1 MEEDID
7 LIKYNEY
14 FDGSKEAF
22 EYLYNKY
29 KNKIIFFV
37 FNMIK
42 DYQKAEDIAQ
52 ETFIYIIQNKIRD
65 DISFKYNLFLVARSR
80 ALNYLSVEKR
90 RGELIEEFIVSSEE
104 KQDDLVDGIIQKES
118 DKELLESIDLL
129 KDNYKNAVYLVDIE
143 GLSYKETSEI
153 LGESLQNTKNKVYR
167 GRKQLRKIIIKKGIM
182 SMNKITKILI
192 IIALILVSTSGIIY
206 SVMKINGGAKGKA
219 KMVPSFSSSISTM
232 DENKVWCG
240 TFNLVWNDFMND
252 VIGHKIEFEDGPSE
266 MANELNEQKFTIDE
280 LDEKSYF
287 KIHGIEN
294 LDLKNKIIQGIKNK
308 FNEESTILER
318 CDFNSKESGYVLYAM
333 LKKEFNFLE
342 PFSTAMGSMEFKN
355 SNTKVKCFGVDN
367 TNNPVAGKNV
377 EVLFYNSTEDFA
389 IKLKTIEGEEVIL
402 YRTSEVGKSFN
413 DYYQDINEKE
423 VKYAGSKVFEETD
436 KLLIPFIQIHDDVN
450 YDDLCGKYIKG
461 TNKMYIKQ
469 ALQSIHF
476 ELNNV
481 GGSVKSEA
489 IIEVPQSE
497 SVDVEREMIFNNNFV
512 LFLKEGSKKQPYF
525 ALMVDD
531 ENVLITDAENNNE

>member
-7 LIKYNEY
+7 WKKYNDY
-14 FDGSKEAF
+14 SNGSKEAF

-29 KNKIIFFV
+29 KNKIVFFIF
-37 FNMIK
+37 NIIK

-65 DISFKYNLFLVARSR
+65 DISFKYYLFLVARSR

-104 KQDDLVDGIIQKES
+104 KQEDFVDGIIQKES
-118 DKELLESIDLL
+118 DKELLESIELL

-192 IIALILVSTSGIIY
+192 IIALIIVSTSGIIY

-389 IKLKTIEGEEVIL
+389 IKIKTKEGDEVIL
-402 YRTSEVGKSFN
+402 YRTSEVGKTFN

>member
-7 LIKYNEY
+7 WKKYNDY
-14 FDGSKEAF
+14 SNGSKEAF

-29 KNKIIFFV
+29 KNKIIFFI

-90 RGELIEEFIVSSEE
+90 RGELIEEFIVSSEQ
-104 KQDDLVDGIIQKES
+104 KQEDLVDGIIQKES
-118 DKELLESIDLL
+118 DKELLESIELL

-192 IIALILVSTSGIIY
+192 IIALIIVSTSGIIY

-389 IKLKTIEGEEVIL
+389 IKLKTIEGEEVYL
-402 YRTSEVGKSFN
+402 YKTPSDNNSFEEKYFEMISKKDNYKGNNSWEKN
-413 DYYQDINEKE
+413 DY
-423 VKYAGSKVFEETD
+423 
-436 KLLIPFIQIHDDVN
+436 LRIPFISVKDEIN
-450 YDDLCGKYIKG
+450 YDELCGRYIKG
-461 TNKMYIKQ
+461 KNKTYIKQ
-469 ALQSIHF
+469 ALQTINF

-489 IIEVPQSE
+489 LIEVTKSATFE
-497 SVDVEREMIFNNNFV
+497 IGRKFLFDDNFV
-512 LFLKEGSKKQPYF
+512 LFLKEENKEKPYF
-525 ALMVDD
+525 ALNVDNIDLLEVVD
-531 ENVLITDAENNNE
+531 E

>member
-7 LIKYNEY
+7 WKKYNDY
-14 FDGSKEAF
+14 SNGSKEAF

-65 DISFKYNLFLVARSR
+65 DISFKYYLFLVARSR

-90 RGELIEEFIVSSEE
+90 RGEIIEEFIVSSEE
-104 KQDDLVDGIIQKES
+104 KQEDFVDGIIQKES
-118 DKELLESIDLL
+118 DKELLESIELL

-192 IIALILVSTSGIIY
+192 IIALIIVSTSGIIY

-342 PFSTAMGSMEFKN
+342 PFSTAMRSMEFKN
-355 SNTKVKCFGVDN
+355 SNAKVKCFGVDN

>member
-7 LIKYNEY
+7 WKKYNDY
-14 FDGSKEAF
+14 SNGSKEAF

-65 DISFKYNLFLVARSR
+65 DISFKYYLFLVARSR

-90 RGELIEEFIVSSEE
+90 RGELIEKYIVSSEQ
-104 KQDDLVDGIIQKES
+104 KQNDLVDGIIQKES
-118 DKELLESIDLL
+118 DKELLESIELL

-192 IIALILVSTSGIIY
+192 IIALIIVSTSGIIY

-318 CDFNSKESGYVLYAM
+318 CDFNSEESGYVLYAM

-342 PFSTAMGSMEFKN
+342 PFSTAMGSMEFKK
-355 SNTKVKCFGVDN
+355 SNAKVKCFGVDN

-389 IKLKTIEGEEVIL
+389 IKLKTIEGEEVYL
-402 YRTSEVGKSFN
+402 YKTPSDNNSFEEKYFEMISKKDNYKGNNSWEKN
-413 DYYQDINEKE
+413 DY
-423 VKYAGSKVFEETD
+423 
-436 KLLIPFIQIHDDVN
+436 LRIPFISVKDEIN
-450 YDDLCGKYIKG
+450 YDELCGRYIKDK
-461 TNKMYIKQ
+461 NKTYIKQ
-469 ALQSIHF
+469 ALQTINF

-489 IIEVPQSE
+489 LIEVTKSATFE
-497 SVDVEREMIFNNNFV
+497 IGRKCLFDDNFV
-512 LFLKEGSKKQPYF
+512 LFLKEENKEKPYF
-525 ALMVDD
+525 ALNVDNIDLLEVVD
-531 ENVLITDAENNNE
+531 E

>member
-29 KNKIIFFV
+29 KNKIVFFI

-65 DISFKYNLFLVARSR
+65 DISFKYYLFLVARSR

-90 RGELIEEFIVSSEE
+90 RGELIEKYIVTGEE
-104 KQDDLVDGIIQKES
+104 KQEDLVDGIIQKES
-118 DKELLESIDLL
+118 DKELLESIELL

-308 FNEESTILER
+308 FNEESTILEK

-355 SNTKVKCFGVDN
+355 SNAKVKCFGVDN

-389 IKLKTIEGEEVIL
+389 IKLKTIEGEEVYL
-402 YRTSEVGKSFN
+402 YKTPLDNNSFEEKYFEMISKKDNYKGNNSWEKN
-413 DYYQDINEKE
+413 DY
-423 VKYAGSKVFEETD
+423 
-436 KLLIPFIQIHDDVN
+436 LRIPFISVKEEIN
-450 YDDLCGKYIKG
+450 YDELCGRYIKDK
-461 TNKMYIKQ
+461 NKTYIKQ
-469 ALQSIHF
+469 ALQTINF

-489 IIEVPQSE
+489 LIEVTKSATFE
-497 SVDVEREMIFNNNFV
+497 IGRKFVFDDNLV
-512 LFLKEGSKKQPYF
+512 LFLKEENKEKPYF
-525 ALMVDD
+525 ALNVDNIDLLEVVD
-531 ENVLITDAENNNE
+531 E

>member
-29 KNKIIFFV
+29 KNKIVFFI

-42 DYQKAEDIAQ
+42 DYQKSEDIAQ

-90 RGELIEEFIVSSEE
+90 RGELIEKYIVSSEQ

-118 DKELLESIDLL
+118 DKELLESIELL

-219 KMVPSFSSSISTM
+219 RMVPSFSSSISTM

-389 IKLKTIEGEEVIL
+389 IKIKTKEGDEVIL
-402 YRTSEVGKSFN
+402 YRTSEVGKTFN
-413 DYYQDINEKE
+413 GYYQDINEKE
-423 VKYAGSKVFEETD
+423 LKYTGSKMFEETD
-436 KLLIPFIQIHDDVN
+436 KILIPFIKIYDEVN
-450 YDDLCGKYIKG
+450 YDDLCGKYIKE

-469 ALQSIHF
+469 ALQTIDF

-489 IIEVPQSE
+489 IIEVPQSV
-497 SVDVEREMIFNNNFV
+497 SLDVEREMIFNNNFV
-512 LFLKEGSKKQPYF
+512 LFLKEGGKKQPYF

>member
-29 KNKIIFFV
+29 KNKIVFFI

-42 DYQKAEDIAQ
+42 DYQKSEDIAQ

-65 DISFKYNLFLVARSR
+65 DISFKYYLFLVARSR
-80 ALNYLSVEKR
+80 ALNYLSIEKR
-90 RGELIEEFIVSSEE
+90 RGELIEKYIVSSEQ

-118 DKELLESIDLL
+118 DKELLESIELL

-192 IIALILVSTSGIIY
+192 IIALIIVSTSGIIY

-219 KMVPSFSSSISTM
+219 RMVPSFSSSISTM

-389 IKLKTIEGEEVIL
+389 IKLKTIEGEEVYL
-402 YRTSEVGKSFN
+402 YKTPSDNNSFEEKYFEMISKKDNYKGNNSWEKN
-413 DYYQDINEKE
+413 DY
-423 VKYAGSKVFEETD
+423 
-436 KLLIPFIQIHDDVN
+436 LRIPFISVKDEIN
-450 YDDLCGKYIKG
+450 YDELCGRYIKDKNR
-461 TNKMYIKQ
+461 TYIKQ
-469 ALQSIHF
+469 ALQTINF

-489 IIEVPQSE
+489 LIEITKSATIE
-497 SVDVEREMIFNNNFV
+497 IGRKFLFDDNFV
-512 LFLKEGSKKQPYF
+512 LFLKEENKEKPYF
-525 ALMVDD
+525 ALNVDNIDLLEVVD
-531 ENVLITDAENNNE
+531 E

>member
-29 KNKIIFFV
+29 KNKIVFFI

-42 DYQKAEDIAQ
+42 DYQKSEDIAQ

-90 RGELIEEFIVSSEE
+90 RGELIEKYIVSSEQ

-118 DKELLESIDLL
+118 DKELLESIELL

-219 KMVPSFSSSISTM
+219 RMVPSFSSSISTM

-389 IKLKTIEGEEVIL
+389 IKLKTIEGEEVYL
-402 YRTSEVGKSFN
+402 YKTPSDNNSFEEKYFEMISKKDNYKGNNSWEKN
-413 DYYQDINEKE
+413 DY
-423 VKYAGSKVFEETD
+423 
-436 KLLIPFIQIHDDVN
+436 LRIPFISVKDEIN
-450 YDDLCGKYIKG
+450 YDELCGRYIKDKNR
-461 TNKMYIKQ
+461 TYIKQ
-469 ALQSIHF
+469 ALQTINF

-489 IIEVPQSE
+489 LIEITKSATIE
-497 SVDVEREMIFNNNFV
+497 IGRKFLFDDNFV
-512 LFLKEGSKKQPYF
+512 LFLKEENKEKPYF
-525 ALMVDD
+525 ALNVDNIDLLEVVD
-531 ENVLITDAENNNE
+531 E

>member
-29 KNKIIFFV
+29 KNKIVFFI

-65 DISFKYNLFLVARSR
+65 DISFKYYLFLVARSR

-90 RGELIEEFIVSSEE
+90 RGELIEKYIVTGEE
-104 KQDDLVDGIIQKES
+104 KQEDLVDGIIQKES
-118 DKELLESIDLL
+118 DKELLESIELL

-182 SMNKITKILI
+182 SMNKITRILI
-192 IIALILVSTSGIIY
+192 IIALIIVSTTGIIY

-342 PFSTAMGSMEFKN
+342 PFSTAMRSMEFKN
-355 SNTKVKCFGVDN
+355 SNAKVKCFGVDN

-389 IKLKTIEGEEVIL
+389 IKLKTIEGEEVYL
-402 YRTSEVGKSFN
+402 YKTPSDNNSFEEKYFEMISKNDNYKGNNSWEKN
-413 DYYQDINEKE
+413 DY
-423 VKYAGSKVFEETD
+423 
-436 KLLIPFIQIHDDVN
+436 LRIPFISVKEEIN
-450 YDDLCGKYIKG
+450 YDELCGRYIKDK
-461 TNKMYIKQ
+461 NKTYIKQ
-469 ALQSIHF
+469 ALQTINF

-489 IIEVPQSE
+489 LIEITKSATFEIGRKFVF
-497 SVDVEREMIFNNNFV
+497 DDNFV
-512 LFLKEGSKKQPYF
+512 LFLKEENKEKTYF
-525 ALMVDD
+525 ALNVDNIDLLEVVD
-531 ENVLITDAENNNE
+531 E

>member
-29 KNKIIFFV
+29 KNKIVFFI

-65 DISFKYNLFLVARSR
+65 DISFKYYLFLVARSR
-80 ALNYLSVEKR
+80 ALNYLSIEKR
-90 RGELIEEFIVSSEE
+90 RGELIEKYILSSEQRE
-104 KQDDLVDGIIQKES
+104 EDFIDGIIQKES
-118 DKELLESIDLL
+118 DKELLESIELL

-318 CDFNSKESGYVLYAM
+318 CDFNSEESGYVLYAM

-389 IKLKTIEGEEVIL
+389 IKLKTIEGEEVYL
-402 YRTSEVGKSFN
+402 YKTPSDNNSFEEKYFEMISKKDNYKGNNSWEKN
-413 DYYQDINEKE
+413 DY
-423 VKYAGSKVFEETD
+423 
-436 KLLIPFIQIHDDVN
+436 LRIPFISVKDEIN
-450 YDDLCGKYIKG
+450 YDELCGRYIKDKNR
-461 TNKMYIKQ
+461 TYIKQ
-469 ALQSIHF
+469 ALQTINF

-489 IIEVPQSE
+489 LIEITKSATIE
-497 SVDVEREMIFNNNFV
+497 IGRKFLFDDNFV
-512 LFLKEGSKKQPYF
+512 LFLKEENKEKPYF
-525 ALMVDD
+525 ALNVDNIDLLEVVD
-531 ENVLITDAENNNE
+531 E

>member
-7 LIKYNEY
+7 WKKYNDY
-14 FDGSKEAF
+14 SNGSKEAF

-65 DISFKYNLFLVARSR
+65 DISFKYYLFLVARSR

-90 RGELIEEFIVSSEE
+90 RGELIEKFIVSSEE
-104 KQDDLVDGIIQKES
+104 KQEDFVDGIIQKES
-118 DKELLESIDLL
+118 DKELLESIELL

-192 IIALILVSTSGIIY
+192 IIALIIVSTSGIIY

-342 PFSTAMGSMEFKN
+342 PFSTAMRSMEFKN
-355 SNTKVKCFGVDN
+355 SNAKVKCFGVDN

-423 VKYAGSKVFEETD
+423 VKYAGSKMFEETD
-436 KLLIPFIQIHDDVN
+436 KILIPFIQIHDDVN

>member
-7 LIKYNEY
+7 WKKYNDY
-14 FDGSKEAF
+14 SNGSKEAF

-65 DISFKYNLFLVARSR
+65 DISFKYYLFLVARSR

-90 RGELIEEFIVSSEE
+90 REELIEKYIVTAEQ
-104 KQDDLVDGIIQKES
+104 KHDDLVDGIIQKES
-118 DKELLESIDLL
+118 DKELLESIELL
-129 KDNYKNAVYLVDIE
+129 KENYKNAVYLVDIE

-192 IIALILVSTSGIIY
+192 IIALIIVSTTGIIY

-318 CDFNSKESGYVLYAM
+318 CDFNNEESGYVLYAM

-342 PFSTAMGSMEFKN
+342 PFSTAMRSMEFKN
-355 SNTKVKCFGVDN
+355 SNAKVKCFGVDN

-389 IKLKTIEGEEVIL
+389 IKLKTIEGEEVYL
-402 YRTSEVGKSFN
+402 YKTPSDNNSFEEKYFEMISKKDNYKGNNSWEKN
-413 DYYQDINEKE
+413 DY
-423 VKYAGSKVFEETD
+423 
-436 KLLIPFIQIHDDVN
+436 LRIPFISVKEEIN
-450 YDDLCGKYIKG
+450 YDELCGRYIKDK
-461 TNKMYIKQ
+461 NKTYIKQ
-469 ALQSIHF
+469 ALQTINF

-489 IIEVPQSE
+489 LIEITKSATFEIGRKFVF
-497 SVDVEREMIFNNNFV
+497 DDNFV
-512 LFLKEGSKKQPYF
+512 LFLKEENKEKPYF
-525 ALMVDD
+525 ALNVDNIDLLEVVD
-531 ENVLITDAENNNE
+531 E

>member
-29 KNKIIFFV
+29 KNKIVFFI

-90 RGELIEEFIVSSEE
+90 RGELIEKYILSSEQRE
-104 KQDDLVDGIIQKES
+104 DDFIDVIIQKEA
-118 DKELLESIDLL
+118 DKELLESIELL

-318 CDFNSKESGYVLYAM
+318 CDFNSEESGYVLYAM

-367 TNNPVAGKNV
+367 TNNPVACKNV

-389 IKLKTIEGEEVIL
+389 IKLKTIEGEEVYL
-402 YRTSEVGKSFN
+402 YKTPSDNNSFEEKYFEMISKKDNYKGNNSWEKN
-413 DYYQDINEKE
+413 DY
-423 VKYAGSKVFEETD
+423 
-436 KLLIPFIQIHDDVN
+436 LRIPFISVKDEIN
-450 YDDLCGKYIKG
+450 YDELCGRYIKDKNR
-461 TNKMYIKQ
+461 TYIKQ
-469 ALQSIHF
+469 ALQTINF

-489 IIEVPQSE
+489 LIEITKSATIE
-497 SVDVEREMIFNNNFV
+497 IGRKFLFDDNFV
-512 LFLKEGSKKQPYF
+512 LFLKEENKEKPYF
-525 ALMVDD
+525 ALNVDNIDLLEVVD
-531 ENVLITDAENNNE
+531 E

>member
-90 RGELIEEFIVSSEE
+90 RGELIEKYIVTGEE
-104 KQDDLVDGIIQKES
+104 KQEDLVDGIIQKES
-118 DKELLESIDLL
+118 DKELLESIELL
-129 KDNYKNAVYLVDIE
+129 KENYKNAVYLVDIE

-192 IIALILVSTSGIIY
+192 IIALIIVSTSGIIY

-252 VIGHKIEFEDGPSE
+252 VIGHRIEFEDGPSE

-355 SNTKVKCFGVDN
+355 SNAKVKCFGVDN

-389 IKLKTIEGEEVIL
+389 IKLKTIEGEEVYL
-402 YRTSEVGKSFN
+402 YKTPSDNNSFEEKYFEMISKKDNYKGNNSWEKN
-413 DYYQDINEKE
+413 DY
-423 VKYAGSKVFEETD
+423 
-436 KLLIPFIQIHDDVN
+436 LRIPFISVKEEIN
-450 YDDLCGKYIKG
+450 YDELCGRYIKDK
-461 TNKMYIKQ
+461 NKTYIKQ
-469 ALQSIHF
+469 ALQTINF

-489 IIEVPQSE
+489 LIEATKSATFEIGRKFVF
-497 SVDVEREMIFNNNFV
+497 DDNFV
-512 LFLKEGSKKQPYF
+512 LFLKEENKEKPYF
-525 ALMVDD
+525 ALNVDNIDLLEVVD
-531 ENVLITDAENNNE
+531 E

>member
-7 LIKYNEY
+7 WKKYNDY
-14 FDGSKEAF
+14 SNGSKEAF

-65 DISFKYNLFLVARSR
+65 DISFKYYLFLVARSR

-90 RGELIEEFIVSSEE
+90 REELIEKYIVTAEQ
-104 KQDDLVDGIIQKES
+104 KHDDLVDGIIQKES
-118 DKELLESIDLL
+118 DKELLESIELL
-129 KDNYKNAVYLVDIE
+129 KENYKNAVYLVDIE

-182 SMNKITKILI
+182 SMNKIKKILI
-192 IIALILVSTSGIIY
+192 IIALIIVSTTGIIY

-318 CDFNSKESGYVLYAM
+318 CDFNNEESGYVLYAM

-342 PFSTAMGSMEFKN
+342 PFSTAMRSMEFKN
-355 SNTKVKCFGVDN
+355 SNAKVKCFGVDN

-389 IKLKTIEGEEVIL
+389 IKLKTIEGEEVYL
-402 YRTSEVGKSFN
+402 YKTPSDNNSFEEKYFEMISKKDNYKGNNSWEKN
-413 DYYQDINEKE
+413 DY
-423 VKYAGSKVFEETD
+423 
-436 KLLIPFIQIHDDVN
+436 LRIPFISVKEEIN
-450 YDDLCGKYIKG
+450 YDELCGRYIKDK
-461 TNKMYIKQ
+461 NKTYIKQ
-469 ALQSIHF
+469 ALQTINF

-489 IIEVPQSE
+489 LIEITKSATFEIGRKFVF
-497 SVDVEREMIFNNNFV
+497 DDNFV
-512 LFLKEGSKKQPYF
+512 LFLKEENKEKPYF
-525 ALMVDD
+525 ALNVDNIDLLEVVD
-531 ENVLITDAENNNE
+531 E

>member
-118 DKELLESIDLL
+118 DKELLESIELL
-129 KDNYKNAVYLVDIE
+129 KENYKNAVYLVDIE

-192 IIALILVSTSGIIY
+192 IIALIIVSTSGIIY

-252 VIGHKIEFEDGPSE
+252 VIGHRIEFEDGPSE

-355 SNTKVKCFGVDN
+355 SNAKVKCFGVDN

-389 IKLKTIEGEEVIL
+389 IKLKTIEGEEVYL
-402 YRTSEVGKSFN
+402 YKTPSDNNSFEEKYFEMISKKDNYKGNNSWEKN
-413 DYYQDINEKE
+413 DY
-423 VKYAGSKVFEETD
+423 
-436 KLLIPFIQIHDDVN
+436 LRIPFIRVKDEIN
-450 YDDLCGKYIKG
+450 YDELCGRYIKDE
-461 TNKMYIKQ
+461 NKTYIKQ
-469 ALQSIHF
+469 ALQTINF

-489 IIEVPQSE
+489 LIEITKSATFEIGRKFVF
-497 SVDVEREMIFNNNFV
+497 DDNFV
-512 LFLKEGSKKQPYF
+512 LFLKEENKEKPYF
-525 ALMVDD
+525 ALNVDNIDLLEVVD
-531 ENVLITDAENNNE
+531 E

>member
-7 LIKYNEY
+7 WKKYNDY
-14 FDGSKEAF
+14 SNGSKEAF

-90 RGELIEEFIVSSEE
+90 RGELIEKYLVSSEQ

-118 DKELLESIDLL
+118 DKELLESIELL

-192 IIALILVSTSGIIY
+192 IIALIIASTSGIIY

-219 KMVPSFSSSISTM
+219 RMVPSFSSSISTM

-318 CDFNSKESGYVLYAM
+318 CDFNSEESGYVLYAM

-389 IKLKTIEGEEVIL
+389 IKLKTIEGEEVYL
-402 YRTSEVGKSFN
+402 YKTPSDNNSFEEKYFEMISKKDNYKGNNSWEKN
-413 DYYQDINEKE
+413 DY
-423 VKYAGSKVFEETD
+423 
-436 KLLIPFIQIHDDVN
+436 LRIPFISVKDEIN
-450 YDDLCGKYIKG
+450 YDELCGRYIKDKNR
-461 TNKMYIKQ
+461 TYIKQ
-469 ALQSIHF
+469 ALQTINF

-489 IIEVPQSE
+489 LIEITE
-497 SVDVEREMIFNNNFV
+497 SATIEIGRKFLFDDNFV
-512 LFLKEGSKKQPYF
+512 LFLKEENKEKPYF
-525 ALMVDD
+525 ALNVDNIDLLEVVD
-531 ENVLITDAENNNE
+531 E

>member
-7 LIKYNEY
+7 WKKYNDY
-14 FDGSKEAF
+14 SNGSKEAF

-104 KQDDLVDGIIQKES
+104 KQEDFIDGIIQKEA
-118 DKELLESIDLL
+118 DKELLESIELL

-206 SVMKINGGAKGKA
+206 SVMKINSGTKGKA

-266 MANELNEQKFTIDE
+266 MANELNEQKFTVDE

-318 CDFNSKESGYVLYAM
+318 CDFNNEESGYVLYAM

-389 IKLKTIEGEEVIL
+389 IKLKTIEGEEVYL
-402 YRTSEVGKSFN
+402 YKTPSDNNS
-413 DYYQDINEKE
+413 
-423 VKYAGSKVFEETD
+423 FEEKYFEMISKKD
-436 KLLIPFIQIHDDVN
+436 NYKGNNSWEKNDHLRIPFISVKDEIN
-450 YDDLCGKYIKG
+450 YDELCGRYIKG
-461 TNKMYIKQ
+461 KNKTYIKQ
-469 ALQSIHF
+469 ALQTINF

-489 IIEVPQSE
+489 LIEATQSATFE
-497 SVDVEREMIFNNNFV
+497 IGRKCLFDDNFV
-512 LFLKEGSKKQPYF
+512 LFLKEENKEKPYF
-525 ALMVDD
+525 ALNVDNIDLLEVVD
-531 ENVLITDAENNNE
+531 E

>member
-90 RGELIEEFIVSSEE
+90 RGELIEKYIVTGEE
-104 KQDDLVDGIIQKES
+104 KQEDFVDGIIQKES
-118 DKELLESIDLL
+118 DKELLESIELL

-192 IIALILVSTSGIIY
+192 IIALIIVSTSGIIY

-318 CDFNSKESGYVLYAM
+318 CDFNSEESGYVLYAM

-389 IKLKTIEGEEVIL
+389 IKLKTIEGEEVYL
-402 YRTSEVGKSFN
+402 YKTPSDNNS
-413 DYYQDINEKE
+413 
-423 VKYAGSKVFEETD
+423 FEEKYFEMISKKD
-436 KLLIPFIQIHDDVN
+436 NYKGNNSWEKHDYLRIPFISVKDEIN
-450 YDDLCGKYIKG
+450 YDELCGRYIKG
-461 TNKMYIKQ
+461 KNRTYIKQ
-469 ALQSIHF
+469 ALQTINF

-489 IIEVPQSE
+489 LIEITKSATFEIGRKFVF
-497 SVDVEREMIFNNNFV
+497 DDNFV
-512 LFLKEGSKKQPYF
+512 LFLKEENKEKPYF
-525 ALMVDD
+525 ALNVDNIDLLEVVD
-531 ENVLITDAENNNE
+531 E

>member
-29 KNKIIFFV
+29 KNKIVFFIF
-37 FNMIK
+37 NIIK

-52 ETFIYIIQNKIRD
+52 ETFICIIQNKIRD

-118 DKELLESIDLL
+118 DKELLESIELL

-192 IIALILVSTSGIIY
+192 IIALIIVSTSGIIY

-318 CDFNSKESGYVLYAM
+318 CDFNSQESGYVLYAM

-355 SNTKVKCFGVDN
+355 SNAKVKCFGVDN

-525 ALMVDD
+525 ALNVDNIDLLEVVD
-531 ENVLITDAENNNE
+531 E